1 MAGKNA
7 ISVRGQGTVRFRLNR
22 KTGNPAVR
30 AHPIVGPHQQRQR
43 LCFHSAPPPLVS
55 NRTISPISF
64 HPWNSTSAEGPR
76 PSVELVSFQLRSLVH
91 RFERGH
97 RRARVLWGILMF
109 RLPCHHR
116 NLRNTQ
122 GWPSRTRLRAGMV
135 ALAILLGPLPLP
147 AQKYADHQQS
157 IGNRRGRARR
167 QTGTCEPCIR
177 ETLRLFKR

>member
-7 ISVRGQGTVRFRLNR
+7 ISVRGQETVRFRLNR

-64 HPWNSTSAEGPR
+64 HLGCSSSVEDR
-76 PSVELVSFQLRSLVH
+76 KPSVELVYFQLRSLVH

-97 RRARVLWGILMF
+97 RRARVLWGILVF
-109 RLPCHHR
+109 RWPCQDR
-116 NLRNTQ
+116 NMPNTQ
-122 GWPSRTRLRAGMV
+122 GWPSRTRLRAGM